1 MEDPYYLLELRA
13 PLVYA
18 PVSQRDPFAERGEKE
33 MVVRFELEPQEAAS
47 FEPIEERYFASAGMV
62 GVLDA
67 PTGEGLEVPV
77 GKYFFIQLRQRIQ
90 KEDLFPLALDLQKEG
105 LWRQLPLAPRLYVRF
120 LEEEGPVTQL
130 LRPLV
135 SGAPF

>member
-18 PVSQRDPFAERGEKE
+18 PLSQRDPFAERVEKE
-33 MVVRFELEPQEAAS
+33 MVVRFELEPQEARS
-47 FEPIEERYFASAGMV
+47 FDPIEERYFASPGVV
-62 GVLDA
+62 GLLG
-67 PTGEGLEVPV
+67 PLSEELLEIPV
-77 GKYFFIQLRQRIQ
+77 GKYFFIQLRQRIK
-90 KEDLFPLALDLQKEG
+90 KEELFPLAWDLQKEG
-105 LWRQLPLAPRLYVRF
+105 LWRGLALAPRLYIRF

-135 SGAPF
+135 GGVPL